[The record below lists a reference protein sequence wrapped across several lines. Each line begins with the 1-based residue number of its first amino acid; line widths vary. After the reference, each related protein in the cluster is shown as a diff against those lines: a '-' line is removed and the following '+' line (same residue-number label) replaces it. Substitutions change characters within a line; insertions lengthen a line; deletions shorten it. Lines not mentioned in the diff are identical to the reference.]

1 MSACQRAKP
10 ALQGRRCQPSGALTK
25 CLAMFSIRDRA
36 KLQGPIFGELSSEG
50 DALRFPALRPQTSDR
65 QKIRSGLCV
74 IPYERNQAQ
83 RSGQAFHSA
92 LELLDQS

>member
-1 MSACQRAKP
+1 
-10 ALQGRRCQPSGALTK
+10 
-25 CLAMFSIRDRA
+25 MFSIRDRA

-50 DALRFPALRPQTSDR
+50 DALRFPALRPQMSDR

-83 RSGQAFHSA
+83 RSGPAFHST